1 MKRSIEDD
9 ILQDGVNSA
18 LMAGPDGSLI
28 YGWEVRIGRRSWCG
42 TDMKNII
49 DQMVDDRVNV
59 DPIALAG
66 ALQDALEVGLMECA
80 AEDEIDIAC

>member
-1 MKRSIEDD
+1 
-9 ILQDGVNSA
+9 
-18 LMAGPDGSLI
+18 
-28 YGWEVRIGRRSWCG
+28 
-42 TDMKNII
+42 MKNII
-49 DQMVDDRVNV
+49 AQMVDDRVNV